1 MASKFN
7 AAALAALNEELGD
20 DADDLTNPSAS
31 TGRPLPEAGATR
43 LRMVR
48 YIELGTHT
56 TNSNTPQGKKKVT
69 KPRVE
74 VDFELSGPKH
84 APMEFDGE
92 KVPHIITVRATKGNN
107 VKSGYIKLFKALTKG
122 DDSIKNFVQLLGGAS
137 RGEVLHREFDKI
149 DGTKGK
155 TAGLGNAQDGFTIQP
170 VTYEDPE
177 TGELRE
183 VKVAEPL
190 TDLAIFLW
198 DHPSLDQWD
207 SLFIDGTWD
216 NGDVKNKYQET
227 IKRAEDFK
235 GSPIYNLLIESGRAE
250 EVELGQFNTKKPAEK
265 DPLGDAEQTQEDAE
279 ASAKAEAVASAA
291 AKKAAAAAKAAVE
304 AKAEPEVKK
313 PKGGKAKVEPKQE
326 PEEQPDDGG
335 DDDEEAQM
343 LARLEA
349 IRKQKAAAA
358 KKAAAD
364 TTDPL
369 AD

>member
-7 AAALAALNEELGD
+7 AAALAALNEELGES
-20 DADDLTNPSAS
+20 ADDLTNPSTS
-31 TGRPLPEAGATR
+31 SGRPLPDPGATR

-56 TNSNTPQGKKKVT
+56 TDSNTPKGKKKVT
-69 KPRVE
+69 APRVE

-92 KVPHIITVRATKGNN
+92 KVPHILTVRATKGNN

-122 DDSIKNFVQLLGGAS
+122 DDAVKNYVQLLGGAF
-137 RGEVLHREFDKI
+137 RGEVQHREFNKS
-149 DGTKGK
+149 DGSKGK
-155 TAGLGNAQDGFTIQP
+155 SAHLGSATDGFTVQP

-177 TGELRE
+177 TGETRK
-183 VKVAEPL
+183 VKVDEPL

-216 NGDVKNKYQET
+216 NGDTKNKYQEV

-235 GSPIYNLLIESGRAE
+235 GSPIYNLLIEAGRE
-250 EVELGQFNTKKPAEK
+250 EEIELGQFNTKKPAEK

-304 AKAEPEVKK
+304 AKEESEVKK
-313 PKGGKAKVEPKQE
+313 PKATKPKAQPKAE